1 MQEKGRYVILGG
13 RKIVTFRGLGMRMA
27 VGAIFRILSKKEM
40 YLMGLLDELKD
51 LGVNVEEGL
60 GRLGGNAAFYE
71 KMLGSFIKMMNKYSF
86 DADFDCEDYGEII
99 EKAHA
104 IKGAS
109 GNLSITPI
117 YEAYGKVTDL
127 LRKEKPFEA
136 KEVLQKALPVQEQ
149 IMDVIK
155 KYKGEA

>member
-1 MQEKGRYVILGG
+1 
-13 RKIVTFRGLGMRMA
+13 MA
-27 VGAIFRILSKKEM
+27 
-40 YLMGLLDELKD
+40 LLDELKD

-60 GRLGGNAAFYE
+60 SRLGGNAAFYE

-86 DADFDCEDYGEII
+86 DVDFDCEDYGEII

-117 YEAYGKVTDL
+117 YKAYGEATDL
-127 LRKEKPFEA
+127 LRGEKPLEA
-136 KEVLQKALPVQEQ
+136 KAVLQEVLPVQEQ
-149 IMDVIK
+149 IMDVIR
-155 KYKGEA
+155 KYKGE